1 MFNLKS
7 FLLTLAIILGTTSQ
21 AHAFTAVAAAFSAA
35 ATIAATVGALFG
47 GGAILGAIIII
58 GTVALATKA
67 LKRKQQAGQVKGPTG
82 ILVTKSGSSAS
93 IPVVYGTRRIAGH
106 RTFINTDGT
115 DNANLH
121 LVETLCE
128 GPIEHLD
135 KVFFNDELVATATSS
150 SGNNLNANWNY
161 ESEYSGKAEIYFY
174 DGSQTAEA
182 SQTIPGFND
191 SDNTKVGKKVAY
203 VYLKLSW
210 DEDVYGSGAPNITYL
225 VKGKKIPLLNGAE
238 SNSASPT
245 LTYSSNPARCIY
257 DYLTNSLYGK
267 AIPKD
272 LLDAQLSQ
280 SPKSSFENAQDYS
293 DETVNKTASDSTQVT
308 RYECNAFIDTEN
320 SVLNNLEELLTTCR
334 AGLVTGDTY
343 KLIVDEPV
351 TASGVAINDD
361 NIVGNINYLQ
371 ANKKTLLNSLR
382 ISFPDEATA
391 FNYQENVTT
400 VSNATL
406 QNSSNDNIVL
416 KQDMQLNHT
425 TNKEMIERIA
435 TEEIN
440 QSRQSGIVEVD
451 VDPSMI
457 DLSVGDVVT
466 FTNATLGQTNKTY
479 RILST
484 VVKPDH
490 TISLNMREYDNNV
503 YWENNQ
509 TIITSNKDDTDH

>member
-1 MFNLKS
+1 MPS
-7 FLLTLAIILGTTSQ
+7 AI
-21 AHAFTAVAAAFSAA
+21 
-35 ATIAATVGALFG
+35 
-47 GGAILGAIIII
+47 GGAILGAVAPALVGAVANFIVGAIVIV
-58 GTVALATKA
+58 GTVALATRA
-67 LKRKQQAGQVKGPTG
+67 LKRKQQQQRQGPRG
-82 ILVTKSGSSAS
+82 ILVTKTGSNVS
-93 IPVVYGTRRIAGH
+93 IPVVYGKRRIAGH
-106 RTFINTDGT
+106 RTFINSDGT

-128 GPIEHLD
+128 GPIEHLE
-135 KVFFNDELVATATSS
+135 KVFFNDELVATSTAS
-150 SGNNLNANWNY
+150 SGNNLNANWTY

-191 SDNTKVGKKVAY
+191 SDDTKVGKKVAY

-210 DEDVYGSGAPNITYL
+210 DEDVYGAGAPNVSYL
-225 VKGKKIPLLNGAE
+225 IKGKKIPAIGAVE
-238 SNSASPT
+238 SNDDSAS

-272 LLDAQLSQ
+272 LLDAKLSQ

-293 DETVNKTASDSTQVT
+293 DETVDKTAADNTQVT
-308 RYECNAFIDTEN
+308 RYECNAFLDTEA
-320 SVLNNLEELLTTCR
+320 SILENLEELLTTCR
-334 AGLVTGDTY
+334 AGLITGDTY

-371 ANKKTLLNSLR
+371 ANKKTLLNTLR
-382 ISFPDEATA
+382 VTFPDEAST
-391 FNYQENVTT
+391 FNFQENVT
-400 VSNATL
+400 VVDNSTL
-406 QNSSNDNIVL
+406 ITNDGLIL
-416 KQDMQLNHT
+416 KKDMELPHT
-425 TNKEMIERIA
+425 TNKEMVERIA
-435 TEEIN
+435 TEELN

-451 VDPSMI
+451 VDPSLL
-457 DLSVGDVVT
+457 DLTVGDVVT
-466 FTNATLGQTNKTY
+466 FTNTTLGQTNKTY
-479 RILST
+479 RILQT

-490 TISLNMREYDNNV
+490 RISLNMREYDTNV

-509 TIITSNKDDTDH
+509 TVITNNKDDTDH